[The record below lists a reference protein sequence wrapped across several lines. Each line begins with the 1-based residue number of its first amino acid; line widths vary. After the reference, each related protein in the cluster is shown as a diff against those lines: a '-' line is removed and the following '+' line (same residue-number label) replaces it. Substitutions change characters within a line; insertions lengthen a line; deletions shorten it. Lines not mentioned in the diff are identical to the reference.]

1 MKVGEPHQDVLID
14 LDVSFLRHSLTPH
27 HLNQVLI
34 PFHHLGMGIRVEV
47 EVGDVVGFQLIYIEM
62 VGTYK
67 VLHLPHI
74 EEVFGDVLLF
84 ELLTDEHIG

>member
-1 MKVGEPHQDVLID
+1 MKVGEPHQDVLVD

-34 PFHHLGMGIRVEV
+34 PLLHLGMFGCGEV
-47 EVGDVVGFQLIYIEM
+47 EAGNVVGFQLIDIEM

-67 VLHLPHI
+67 VFHLPHI
-74 EEVFGDVLLF
+74 KEVFSDVLLF
-84 ELLTDEHIG
+84 EFLTDEHIG